1 MTDRHS
7 KNVDVQ
13 AIWIG
18 AIVFVAVCSFLFWA
32 WEGAT
37 QIASCANGPHGSAP
51 CSLR

>member
-18 AIVFVAVCSFLFWA
+18 AIVVVATCAFLYILFD
-32 WEGAT
+32 GAR
-37 QIASCANGPHGSAP
+37 
-51 CSLR
+51 SLR